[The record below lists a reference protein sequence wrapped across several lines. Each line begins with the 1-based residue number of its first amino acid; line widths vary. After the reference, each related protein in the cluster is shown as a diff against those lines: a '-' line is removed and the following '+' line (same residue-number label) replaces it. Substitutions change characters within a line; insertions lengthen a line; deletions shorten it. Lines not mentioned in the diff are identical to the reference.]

1 LHRLVRPLDLLSR
14 GILRLAT
21 DRFRPQWIE
30 GVLLF
35 VADRTTA
42 PMLSV
47 TEPMLTLVVQGAKR
61 TVLGDH
67 AFEHRPGQV
76 SVVSVDLPLVGEI
89 TQASPSEPFVA
100 IGLRLEPATVA
111 QLLVD
116 AGPTTIRPHTGPGL
130 VVSDASEELLDAI
143 VRLTGLLDRRRDFQ
157 VLAAGIRREIHWWL
171 LNGPQAA
178 LLRQVGMA
186 DSRLAL
192 VAAAIEWIRSRYD
205 QLIRIDDLAADIGTS
220 VSSLNRHF
228 RAVTAMS
235 PLQYQKHIRLQRARI
250 ALIAAPH
257 DVAGV
262 GYAVGYDNP
271 SQFSREY
278 RRMFGAPPRQDALR
292 LQTMDIEHL

>member
-1 LHRLVRPLDLLSR
+1 LVRQLDLLTR
-14 GILRLAT
+14 DILQLAT
-21 DRFRPQWIE
+21 GRFRPQWID
-30 GVLLF
+30 GVLVF
-35 VADRTTA
+35 AADRTTA
-42 PMLSV
+42 PMISV
-47 TEPMLTLVVQGAKR
+47 TDPMLTLVTQGVKR
-61 TVLGDH
+61 TVLGEH

-76 SVVSVDLPLVGEI
+76 AVVSVDLPLVGEI
-89 TQASPSEPFVA
+89 TRASPSEPFVA
-100 IGLRLEPATVA
+100 MGLRLDPATVA

-116 AGPTTIRPHTGPGL
+116 AGMAPIRHTGPGL
-130 VVSDASEELLDAI
+130 AVSDASEELLDAI
-143 VRLTGLLDRRRDFQ
+143 ARLIGLLGRRRDFQ
-157 VLAAGIRREIHWWL
+157 VLSAGIRREIHWWL

-192 VAAAIEWIRSRYD
+192 VAGAIAWIRSRYN

-235 PLQYQKHIRLQRARI
+235 PLQYQKHLRLQQARI

-257 DVAGV
+257 DVAGA

-292 LQTMDIEHL
+292 LQTMDLVHE